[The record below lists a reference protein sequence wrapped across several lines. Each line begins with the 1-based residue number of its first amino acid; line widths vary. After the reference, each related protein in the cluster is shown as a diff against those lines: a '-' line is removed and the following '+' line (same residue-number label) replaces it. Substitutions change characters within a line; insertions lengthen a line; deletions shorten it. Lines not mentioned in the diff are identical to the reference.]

1 MLFLVVVYIVM
12 IVTAVWLAGKR
23 GRRAWVWV
31 PLSAWFPPF
40 LLLLALLPS
49 KARARP
55 GASSRPPAPTA

>member
-23 GRRAWVWV
+23 GRRAWVWA

-40 LLLLALLPS
+40 LLLLACLPS
-49 KARARP
+49 KARSA
-55 GASSRPPAPTA
+55 